1 MECIGTLEMQNRR
14 ERILKF
20 ARCLIRHSGIS
31 AINIVG
37 GCVKVCFETHMV
49 MGLTYVLFKSYLIG
63 MTDKEIL
70 KLISVDITGKLKVC
84 HNNRKV
90 HSFFRLAFSRHFGPI
105 QKL

>member
-20 ARCLIRHSGIS
+20 ARYLIRHSGIS
-31 AINIVG
+31 AINIVT
-37 GCVKVCFETHMV
+37 GCVKVCLEIHTV
-49 MGLTYVLFKSYLIG
+49 LGLNYVPFKSYLMR

-70 KLISVDITGKLKVC
+70 KLISVDITGKLYVC
-84 HNNRKV
+84 YNSREV
-90 HSFFRLAFSRHFGPI
+90 HSFFLLAISRHFGPI